1 MSETPED
8 NKLGGLARSIDALF
22 STAREQ
28 PAPPE
33 SPDVAQDDS
42 ASATDGM
49 FHPAV
54 PVVAELG
61 QERNDDR
68 RHELV
73 DELARLGAP
82 AVDAL
87 ASALNQTDDRFARS
101 VYLEAMISLAPV
113 SLPIVEEMMEDPRWF
128 VVRNGTYVLG
138 EVGGSRAVELLMGA
152 LASSEAKVRREAVL
166 ALAKVGGDDA
176 AQLVFGMLDDPATT
190 VRVAAASAVGVLGVR
205 RAVKPLMKM
214 LEDEDDPDLLLAALH
229 ALGHLKDPAAVHAIE
244 RQAVGSFL
252 RRPPPDL
259 RIAAYQALRRI
270 GTPHARRVLNRGVD
284 DRDPAVKTEVRR
296 LLGMAR
302 P

>member
-1 MSETPED
+1 MSETSER

-22 STAREQ
+22 
-28 PAPPE
+28 
-33 SPDVAQDDS
+33 
-42 ASATDGM
+42 ATDRETPASDASDPATDHDATREGM

-54 PVVAELG
+54 PLVAELG
-61 QERNDDR
+61 QERDDDR

-73 DELARLGAP
+73 DELARMGQP

-87 ASALNQTDDRFARS
+87 ASALSQTDDRLSRR
-101 VYLEAMISLAPV
+101 VYLEALISLAPV
-113 SLPIVEEMMEDPRWF
+113 SLPVVEEMMDDPRWF

-138 EVGGSRAVELLMGA
+138 EVGGARSVELLMGA
-152 LASSEAKVRREAVL
+152 LASAEPKVRREAVL
-166 ALAKVGGDDA
+166 ALAKTGGDDA
-176 AQLVFGMLDDPATT
+176 GQLVYGMLDDPATI
-190 VRVAAASAVGVLGVR
+190 VRVAAASAVGALGVQ
-205 RAVKPLMKM
+205 RAVRPLTKI
-214 LEDEDDPDLLLAALH
+214 LEEEDDPDLILAALH

-244 RQAVGSFL
+244 RHAVGTFL

-284 DRDPAVKTEVRR
+284 DRDPAVKAEVRR

>member
-1 MSETPED
+1 MSETPD
-8 NKLGGLARSIDALF
+8 RNKLGGLARSIDALF
-22 STAREQ
+22 S
-28 PAPPE
+28 APRDGLPE
-33 SPDVAQDDS
+33 SGSDGPS
-42 ASATDGM
+42 AEEGM

-54 PVVAELG
+54 PIVAKLG
-61 QERNDDR
+61 HERDDHR
-68 RHELV
+68 RHDLV
-73 DELARLGAP
+73 DALARLGEP
-82 AVDAL
+82 AVDVL
-87 ASALNQTDDRFARS
+87 ASALTQTDDRFARK

-113 SLPIVEEMMEDPRWF
+113 SLSVIEEMMEDPRWF

-138 EVGGSRAVELLMGA
+138 EVGGPRSVELLMGA
-152 LASSEAKVRREAVL
+152 LANPEAKVRREGVL
-166 ALAKVGGDDA
+166 ALAKIGGEDA
-176 AQLVFGMLDDPATT
+176 AQLVYGMLEDPATT
-190 VRVAAASAVGVLGVR
+190 VRVAAVSAVGALGVA

-244 RQAVGSFL
+244 RHAVGSFL

-259 RIAAYQALRRI
+259 RIAAYQALRHI

-284 DRDPAVKTEVRR
+284 DRDAAVKTEVRR

>member
-1 MSETPED
+1 MSETPERH
-8 NKLGGLARSIDALF
+8 KLGGLARSIDALF
-22 STAREQ
+22 T
-28 PAPPE
+28 APPE
-33 SPDVAQDDS
+33 QPPES
-42 ASATDGM
+42 ASDDASSDGGM

-54 PVVAELG
+54 PLVALLG
-61 QERNDDR
+61 QERDDAH
-68 RHELV
+68 RHQLV
-73 DELARLGAP
+73 DELARLGEP

-87 ASALNQTDDRFARS
+87 ASALTQTEDRFARK
-101 VYLEAMISLAPV
+101 VYLEAMVSLAPA
-113 SLPIVEEMMEDPRWF
+113 SLAVVQEMMDDPRWF

-138 EVGGSRAVELLMGA
+138 EVGGSGAVELLMGA
-152 LASSEAKVRREAVL
+152 LANSEAKVRREAVL
-166 ALAKVGGDDA
+166 ALAKVGGADA
-176 AQLVFGMLDDPATT
+176 GQLVFGMLEDPATS
-190 VRVAAASAVGVLGVR
+190 VRVAAVSAVGALGVG

-244 RQAVGSFL
+244 RHAVGSFL

-259 RIAAYQALRRI
+259 RIAAYQALRHI

-284 DRDPAVKTEVRR
+284 DRDAAVKTEVRR